1 MAINH
6 NSANCLILAAKI
18 SWIQHSFGI
27 TLPFSLRI
35 KNAQHERAYIMK
47 TILKTAAIAAIL
59 TGFANSAHAMDF
71 TSLTETGS
79 VQMLHTSYLAPSFGG
94 GGLMPPSLTDNLAA
108 KSTPPKIAIA
118 RLHEGRFLP
127 LPDQEAPDWAMLN
140 NNGGAIFS
148 PLSASTHFDILPEI
162 PLNGVDSDNKIDE
175 IRLTAAAENQDYVL
189 IYAVNDGASWG
200 RFGDRDLD
208 ATGLSYDDASEAVG
222 DGDAKALLINAYS
235 GKVVGAVTTF
245 APDMKTLTGLVAD
258 MAENVLAKV

>member
-6 NSANCLILAAKI
+6 NSAHRLILAVKI
-18 SWIQHSFGI
+18 SWIQHILGI

-35 KNAQHERAYIMK
+35 KNTQHERAYIMK

-59 TGFANSAHAMDF
+59 TGFANSAQAMDF

-79 VQMLHTSYLAPSFGG
+79 VQMLHTPYLAPSFGG
-94 GGLMPPSLTDNLAA
+94 GMMPASLTETLAV
-108 KSTPPKIAIA
+108 KSTPAKIAIA

-127 LPDQEAPDWAMLN
+127 LPNQEAPDWAKLN
-140 NNGGAIFS
+140 NNDGAIFS
-148 PLSASTHFDILPEI
+148 PLSASTHFDILPGI
-162 PLNGVDSDNKIDE
+162 ALNGVDSDNKIDE

-208 ATGLSYDDASEAVG
+208 ATGLSYDEASEAVG

-235 GKVVGAVTTF
+235 GEVVGAVTTF
-245 APDMKTLTGLVAD
+245 APDMKTLTQLVAD
-258 MAENVLAKV
+258 MTEEVLAKV